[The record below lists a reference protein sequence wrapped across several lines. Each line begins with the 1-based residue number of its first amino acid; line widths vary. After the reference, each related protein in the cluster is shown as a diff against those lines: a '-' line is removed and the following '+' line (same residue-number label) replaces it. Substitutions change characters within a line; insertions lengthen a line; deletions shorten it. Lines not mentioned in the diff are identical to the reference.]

1 MPTTAFVLMRPSLLD
16 QVLQEALRLS
26 AAPGLPHRV
35 NPSSYRAV
43 ISDPIPAT
51 PLFDDS
57 ILADP
62 LVAELLDARLVA
74 VFATLD
80 PGGTVHAVPMWF
92 AADEASILLGTSSRS
107 RKVAHLEADPRSTL
121 VIHDS
126 RPGFEVCG
134 VSIVGRAEIVR
145 GAEAHP
151 LVRRVHRRYVADD
164 GKVPAAAREFLESD
178 DVALRFRPQSA
189 LTWDQRG
196 TEANAAL
203 RASGGA
209 LPLLTTEPR
218 S

>member
-1 MPTTAFVLMRPSLLD
+1 MPH
-16 QVLQEALRLS
+16 
-26 AAPGLPHRV
+26 AAKPW
-35 NPSSYRAV
+35 SYRPG

-57 ILADP
+57 VLADQ

-74 VFATLD
+74 VFATFD
-80 PGGTVHAVPMWF
+80 PGGTIHAVPMWF
-92 AADEASILLGTSSRS
+92 AADETSILLATSSRS

-134 VSIVGRAEIVR
+134 VSIVGQAEIVR

-151 LVRRVHRRYVADD
+151 LVRLVHRRYVDNEEA
-164 GKVPAAAREFLESD
+164 PALAREFLESD

-209 LPLLTTEPR
+209 LPLLTTELR
-218 S
+218 G

>member
-1 MPTTAFVLMRPSLLD
+1 
-16 QVLQEALRLS
+16 
-26 AAPGLPHRV
+26 LPHAAK
-35 NPSSYRAV
+35 PWSYRPG

-57 ILADP
+57 ILADR
-62 LVAELLDARLVA
+62 LVAELLDAPLVA

-80 PGGTVHAVPMWF
+80 PGGTIHAVPMWF
-92 AADEASILLGTSSRS
+92 AADGTSILLATSSRS
-107 RKVAHLEADPRSTL
+107 RKVGHLEADPRSTL

-134 VSIVGRAEIVR
+134 VSIAGQAEIVR
-145 GAEAHP
+145 GVEADP
-151 LVRRVHRRYVADD
+151 LVRRVHRRYVDD
-164 GKVPAAAREFLESD
+164 GETPAIAREFLESD

-196 TEANAAL
+196 TEANIAL

>member
-1 MPTTAFVLMRPSLLD
+1 MPH
-16 QVLQEALRLS
+16 
-26 AAPGLPHRV
+26 AAKPW
-35 NPSSYRAV
+35 SYRPG

-57 ILADP
+57 VLADQ

-74 VFATLD
+74 VFATFD
-80 PGGTVHAVPMWF
+80 PGGTIHAVPMWF
-92 AADEASILLGTSSRS
+92 AADETSILLATSSRS

-134 VSIVGRAEIVR
+134 VSIVGQAVVVR
-145 GAEAHP
+145 GAEANP
-151 LVRRVHRRYVADD
+151 LVRRVHRRYVDD
-164 GKVPAAAREFLESD
+164 EAAPAVAREFLESD

-209 LPLLTTEPR
+209 LPLLTTELR
-218 S
+218 G